1 MESNQG
7 ANSATLKSKKI
18 KIKNIDREPGKPNL
32 ESRIEYLNKLPDLPR
47 SQENSMEPKDLDSM
61 KFFAPE
67 NPRKL
72 KHTRSFS
79 NKSIIKASEGGNHD
93 YPSSPGMPHTNSIF
107 KDFVKNK
114 KLALVANEVGDS
126 IQARSLTASPNSL
139 KVSNS
144 DRIRQVPSPLIGV
157 STVNFHTAQRISTA
171 TSFKRPQTQSPL
183 TAGLGLEKEMDYIP
197 LNDKVYSNSGPNSP
211 CGTPV
216 SGGRLRTGLDIDKTM
231 RPSHFKDN
239 TKSPQFFVT
248 TSQGKDD
255 EFEFEGMEQ
264 KATEDGK
271 FVKLANIN
279 MGGLF
284 SGTKSVK
291 SSHGSRLQSSQ
302 AWRKKVFT
310 KTHQRMGSADLPA
323 VKLAMVSTPITTIN
337 NRK

>member
-1 MESNQG
+1 M
-7 ANSATLKSKKI
+7 

-47 SQENSMEPKDLDSM
+47 SQEGSVEPKDLDSM

-79 NKSIIKASEGGNHD
+79 NKSITKTLEGNHD
-93 YPSSPGMPHTNSIF
+93 HPSSPGLPHTNSIF
-107 KDFVKNK
+107 KDFVKSK
-114 KLALVANEVGDS
+114 KVALAANEITDS

-139 KVSNS
+139 KMSNS

-157 STVNFHTAQRISTA
+157 QTVNLHTIQRVSTA
-171 TSFKRPQTQSPL
+171 TFKRPQTQHPL
-183 TAGLGLEKEMDYIP
+183 TAALEKEVDYIP
-197 LNDKVYSNSGPNSP
+197 LSDKVYSNSGPNSP

-216 SGGRLRTGLDIDKTM
+216 STGRLRTGFDIDKTM
-231 RPSHFKDN
+231 KPSHFKDN
-239 TKSPQFFVT
+239 NKNMQFFLT
-248 TSQGKDD
+248 TTHGRDD
-255 EFEFEGMEQ
+255 EFEFEGVEQ
-264 KATEDGK
+264 RATEEGT

-279 MGGLF
+279 VGGLF
-284 SGTKSVK
+284 SGSKSSNK
-291 SSHGSRLQSSQ
+291 SSHGARLHSSQ